1 MVEGDA
7 RIQDRVGPRL
17 AGAATTLVLL
27 AGTVL
32 FGRVVH
38 GHYPI
43 QKWLVW
49 HYAGAWLG
57 VLVVLAASYGLGHV
71 LVRRAFSLRL
81 PLCEH
86 AITALAVGV
95 FGYEILVFL
104 AGIFQLYRAP
114 TFFLLPLLLLAAVS
128 VPLARHLAHVR
139 RVLARASRRAPRL
152 STGAIL
158 ALAFGLL
165 GLGLV
170 YVNVL
175 TPHNIQFDARWKHM
189 ALAEDYVLHGG
200 VHPSIEGFVFSARP
214 HFSSYLYTWAFL
226 LPGGRLF
233 DRMVLAAHL
242 EFAIFL
248 VTTVFFL
255 PVLVR
260 RLVPR
265 ADPRWIWAVRFLFP
279 GVLLYDSSVSGGA
292 DHVGAMFAVP
302 IALCLFR
309 VLRDLDPRRA
319 ALLGLLAA
327 GAALTKE
334 TVAIM
339 LVPFPALAL
348 LVQSIRAARKARR
361 EGKPARPALAA
372 PLVFGLA
379 ALVATSPLWL
389 KNFVFY
395 GDPVYPLSHRF
406 LDLHPFSEDAA
417 YRFQYGYL
425 EGKMW
430 APSRDLQGL
439 AETVS
444 ALGLFSFLPNDW
456 SKFHGD
462 VPVFGSLFTLLL
474 PSLLLVRV
482 NKRVWLLVVWIHVAI
497 FTWYAVNHQD
507 RYLQAQLPLMAA
519 VTAALALS
527 LYRASGRPARA
538 ALFGLVGLQ
547 VVWGGDVYFFQTHVF
562 AKSPPKQV
570 IDLLSSGFDQK
581 FEERFAVQNR
591 FQTVGAQIPPGSR
604 LLLHLMHT
612 HHGHLGTGVPT
623 VLDNYLWQF
632 GIEYGRAGSPE
643 GVRKRLREL
652 GVTHAFVAPEKE
664 SDGSNSIA
672 ADILFWEYARSGLE
686 ERRIV
691 EGGILGRV
699 TDAPITA
706 LFRDV
711 ALVLGCSKDAPPR
724 GLYRVTDLHIL
735 PYGPKAR
742 EFPAPQAEA
751 ATKEAAEK
759 LLPVTEYAVLEK
771 QCYEQQKPTE
781 LLERFEQLVERRSH
795 GAWKKLEIWA
805 RKREGSD

>member
-1 MVEGDA
+1 MESGEA
-7 RIQDRVGPRL
+7 RIQSREGSRL
-17 AGAATTLVLL
+17 GGAAVALALL
-27 AGTVL
+27 AGVVYFGKTV
-32 FGRVVH
+32 H
-38 GHYPI
+38 AHYPI
-43 QKWLVW
+43 QKWLFW
-49 HYAGAWLG
+49 HYAGFWLG
-57 VLVVLAASYGLGHV
+57 TAVVLAGAYGLGHV
-71 LVRRAFSLRL
+71 VVRRALGLRL
-81 PLCEH
+81 PLLEH

-104 AGIFQLYRAP
+104 AGLLQLYRTP
-114 TFFLLPLLLLAAVS
+114 TFFVLPLGLLAAVS
-128 VPLARHLAHVR
+128 VPLARHLMHVR
-139 RVLARASRRAPRL
+139 RVLLRASRRAPRL
-152 STGAIL
+152 SAGAVV
-158 ALAFGLL
+158 ALVFGLL
-165 GLGLV
+165 GLGLL

-175 TPHNIQFDARWKHM
+175 TPQNVQFDARWKHM
-189 ALAEDYVLHGG
+189 ALAEDYTLHGG
-200 VHPSIEGFVFSARP
+200 IHRSIEGFVFSARP
-214 HFSSYLYTWAFL
+214 HFSSYLYSWAFL
-226 LPGGRLF
+226 VPGGRLF

-242 EFAIFL
+242 EFAVFL
-248 VTTVFFL
+248 FTTVVGI
-255 PVLVR
+255 PALVR

-292 DHVGAMFAVP
+292 DHLGAMYAVP

-348 LVQSIRAARKARR
+348 LVASIRGVFRARR
-361 EGKPARPALAA
+361 DGAPARSALAA

-389 KNFVFY
+389 KNFLFY

-406 LDLHPFSEDAA
+406 LSLHPFSEDAA

-439 AETVS
+439 GETLS
-444 ALGLFSFLPNDW
+444 ALGVFSFVPNDW
-456 SKFHGD
+456 GKFHGD

-474 PSLLLVRV
+474 PALLLVRV
-482 NKRVWLLVVWIHVAI
+482 QKRVWLLVLWIHVAI
-497 FTWYAVNHQD
+497 FAWYSVHHQD
-507 RYLQAQLPLMAA
+507 RYLQAQLPLMTA
-519 VTAALALS
+519 VTAALLLS
-527 LYRASGRPARA
+527 LYRTFGRPTRA
-538 ALFGLVGLQ
+538 ALFGLLGLQ
-547 VVWGGDVYFFQTHVF
+547 VVWGGDVYFFQTHVH

-570 IDLLSSGFDQK
+570 IDLVSGGFDQK
-581 FEERFAVQNR
+581 YEERFAVQAR
-591 FQTVGAQIPPGSR
+591 FQAIGAEVPKGSR
-604 LLLHLMHT
+604 LLLHLMHV
-612 HHGHLGTGVPT
+612 HHGHLGTGVRT

-652 GVTHAFVAPEKE
+652 GVTHAYIAPEKE

-672 ADILFWEYARSGLE
+672 ADILFWEFVRNGLE
-686 ERRIV
+686 GRKVV
-691 EGGILGRV
+691 EGGTLGRV
-699 TDAPITA
+699 TEAPITRP
-706 LFRDV
+706 FRDA

-724 GLYRVTDLHIL
+724 GLYGVTDLHVL

-742 EFPAPQAEA
+742 QFPKPRADAP
-751 ATKEAAEK
+751 TKEAAER
-759 LLPVTEYAVLEK
+759 LLSVAEYAVLEK
-771 QCYEQQKPTE
+771 QCYEQQKPPGLAQGFE
-781 LLERFEQLVERRSH
+781 LLVERRSS

-805 RKREGSD
+805 RKRPQGD